1 MTLHRRV
8 VTGDENSSVLDLLRT
23 KKKRIAHK
31 LSTPVAVKLI
41 DKVGPPGFVG
51 EHQGI
56 ECSVLVGL

>member
-1 MTLHRRV
+1 VDVCTLHRRV

-41 DKVGPPGFVG
+41 DKVGRQDLW
-51 EHQGI
+51 ENTRA
-56 ECSVLVGL
+56 SSALSA